1 MEIIRLN
8 PSDVNELLIL
18 SRKTFDESFGHLN
31 KPENMDFY
39 MDRAF
44 TIEKLFSELLNPF
57 TEFYFLKINI
67 DIVGYLKVNTHQAQ
81 SDLNDELSLE
91 IERIYIDSRF
101 QGSGYGAV
109 LIEQAKQR
117 CRALKLSYIWL
128 GVWEK
133 NTDGIR
139 FYQRHGFEI
148 FSSHPFVFGDEVQ
161 TDLLM
166 KYYLEKDT

>member
-1 MEIIRLN
+1 
-8 PSDVNELLIL
+8 
-18 SRKTFDESFGHLN
+18 
-31 KPENMDFY
+31 MDFY
-39 MDRAF
+39 MNRAF
-44 TIEKLFSELLNPF
+44 TFEKLFSELLNPF
-57 TEFYFLKINI
+57 TEFYFLKINK

-91 IERIYIDSRF
+91 IERIYVDSPF

-109 LIEQAKQR
+109 LIEQAKER
-117 CRALKLSYIWL
+117 CKELKLSYIWL

-133 NTDGIR
+133 NIDAIR
-139 FYQRHGFEI
+139 FYQRHNFEI

-166 KYYLEKDT
+166 KYYLEKST